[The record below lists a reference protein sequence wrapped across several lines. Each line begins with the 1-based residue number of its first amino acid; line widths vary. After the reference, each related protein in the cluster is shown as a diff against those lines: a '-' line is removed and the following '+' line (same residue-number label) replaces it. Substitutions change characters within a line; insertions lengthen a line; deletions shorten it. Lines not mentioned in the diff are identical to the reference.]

1 MFVSL
6 GGQLALAVA
15 GVAILVALGNAMS
28 GHSVPFAHD
37 DVPMLYPAIMVVI
50 LGVPALLLAGRNR
63 TVATILT
70 FAPYPVAI
78 ALMAWSWL

>member
-1 MFVSL
+1 
-6 GGQLALAVA
+6 
-15 GVAILVALGNAMS
+15 
-28 GHSVPFAHD
+28 
-37 DVPMLYPAIMVVI
+37 MVVI